1 MNSSA
6 EDVLAFKTCCSLR
19 AWDQNLEIQVK
30 NNGDRP
36 VIVPSYFDLEGDD
49 GVKRFDTLMPNGE
62 QRIEPGRF
70 MSFYC
75 FMDEQVWNKANR
87 LIFFDIEGNTYPVRR
102 DSTLKILRRCPKLF
116 P

>member
-1 MNSSA
+1 MNSSV
-6 EDVLAFKTCCSLR
+6 EEILAFKTCCGLK
-19 AWDQNLEIQVK
+19 AWDQNLEIQMK

-49 GVKRFDTLMPNGE
+49 GVKRIDTLMPNGE

-75 FMDEQVWNKANR
+75 FMDEQVWNQAKR
-87 LIFFDIEGNTYPVRR
+87 LIFFDTEGNRYPVDIAESR
-102 DSTLKILRRCPKLF
+102 
-116 P
+116 